1 MPSKWIEHI
10 KDYAKSNGMSYKDAL
25 KDPKCKSAYSS
36 GKGLGGA
43 MEAPKD
49 NVEMKIT
56 EVMTKRRGRPPK
68 YFTEEDRKQAK
79 SMKTMESNKRKK
91 IDKGEGIKEIRELKK
106 KTDLKQGLS
115 SHLQN
120 RLNPD
125 EIDDLLQSHSTIY
138 SQYKEKTTAELK
150 RMRKAEFKKGN
161 YDTTKSPLLEINEVL
176 DERGEFDNEGKGLN
190 VGYITEN
197 ANGLGHIYPISHDM
211 VLQMLS
217 CCPK

>member
-25 KDPKCKSAYSS
+25 KDPKCKSAYTS

-91 IDKGEGIKEIRELKK
+91 SQKSMKESDSES
-106 KTDLKQGLS
+106 D
-115 SHLQN
+115 
-120 RLNPD
+120 
-125 EIDDLLQSHSTIY
+125 
-138 SQYKEKTTAELK
+138 
-150 RMRKAEFKKGN
+150 M
-161 YDTTKSPLLEINEVL
+161 
-176 DERGEFDNEGKGLN
+176 EGKGLN

-211 VLQMLS
+211 VLKMLS